1 MVSKELAKTSKVKKI
16 RKSIMANVSLEQIQ
30 SWNDAIF
37 ADLTDEAKERM
48 LQLGY
53 NNKGN
58 YILMSYLKLLRIN
71 LNWTELQELVANI
84 KVTYDKEKYDKIK
97 SEILQITGLDYDDFE
112 SEILANINLN
122 NLNYLNKIY
131 SC

>member
-1 MVSKELAKTSKVKKI
+1 
-16 RKSIMANVSLEQIQ
+16 MANVSLEQIQ
-30 SWNDAIF
+30 SWNDNIF

-58 YILMSYLKLLRIN
+58 YILMSYLKLLRID

-84 KVTYDKEKYDKIK
+84 KVTYDKEEYDKIK
-97 SEILQITGLDYDDFE
+97 NEILQITGLDYDDFE